1 MVKIILINQHL
12 LTPQESPVSY
22 CALNPSCD
30 LHEGNTYLKGIS
42 IEKIQWRRNRRG
54 SAEMRE
60 WKRISLLRMSN
71 ILLRQ
76 FSVHCQSGNA
86 ICFPWS
92 GLLVMLQRVVQV
104 NLTEKC
110 ESRSSPAALFL
121 LQGPTTWIL
130 VGSFSDPF
138 THPAKCTLQS
148 TATFSQNRQ
157 SAPGTGWK
165 SCFYCA
171 PVSMAVYVGLMY
183 MELNNIFTH
192 LDLLTPAGTE
202 SPLVSVIYC
211 TGTYWHVPANLGRVC
226 PAGGLC
232 QWYWYQSET
241 QTSDQTLDKC
251 KQNSELPGEL

>member
-42 IEKIQWRRNRRG
+42 IEKIQWRRNRWG

-121 LQGPTTWIL
+121 LQGPTTWIP
-130 VGSFSDPF
+130 VGSFL
-138 THPAKCTLQS
+138 TLSLIQLS
-148 TATFSQNRQ
+148 ALYNLQPHFHKTGSPRQ
-157 SAPGTGWK
+157 VQA
-165 SCFYCA
+165 
-171 PVSMAVYVGLMY
+171 
-183 MELNNIFTH
+183 
-192 LDLLTPAGTE
+192 
-202 SPLVSVIYC
+202 
-211 TGTYWHVPANLGRVC
+211 GRVAFIVLLFPWQC
-226 PAGGLC
+226 M
-232 QWYWYQSET
+232 
-241 QTSDQTLDKC
+241 
-251 KQNSELPGEL
+251 